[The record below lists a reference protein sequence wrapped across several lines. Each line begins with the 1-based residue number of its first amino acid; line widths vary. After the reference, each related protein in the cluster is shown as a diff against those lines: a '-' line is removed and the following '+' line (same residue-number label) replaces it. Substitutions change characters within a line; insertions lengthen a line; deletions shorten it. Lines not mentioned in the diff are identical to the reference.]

1 MRSWLDSL
9 KEEVHLVLH
18 RFNLQLNPGS
28 IFVRYRQW
36 IMFDMTIYDI
46 KSSMKYWGNV
56 QNFSSYFQKL
66 IGRFL
71 AMRIHI
77 SSETA
82 SALRNWKAFK
92 ISLRGQ
98 MDMKVWED
106 IYLFTPNMKCYY
118 REKVKWQRTGLTA
131 NWTAFLTMNLWTS
144 LWMLRALRMT
154 TQSSVRDINAFQ
166 LCYTL
171 FA

>member
-28 IFVRYRQW
+28 IFVDIGNELCLIWQFMTLRARWSIEEMYRILFVLW
-36 IMFDMTIYDI
+36 E
-46 KSSMKYWGNV
+46 KN
-56 QNFSSYFQKL
+56 
-66 IGRFL
+66 IGRFS

-98 MDMKVWED
+98 MDMKVWQD
-106 IYLFTPNMKCYY
+106 IYLFTQNRKSFF

-131 NWTAFLTMNLWTS
+131 SWTAFLTMNLWTS

-154 TQSSVRDINAFQ
+154 TRSSVPDIHAF
-166 LCYTL
+166 
-171 FA
+171 